1 MSGRQLLQALQTG
14 MGAVKIGTDVK
25 RIKLTMDRR
34 CSSFA
39 TRHFRKEFLPK
50 LKYNNP
56 QILFQLQV
64 TPEACEPNL
73 EIELS
78 KTYFLKEN
86 NYYAPHDICVCGFCL
101 KDLLLILTLL

>member
-78 KTYFLKEN
+78 SGVKVMRITQDNGY
-86 NYYAPHDICVCGFCL
+86 DVCY
-101 KDLLLILTLL
+101 DLLDSLNSK